1 MADIDREQ
9 GAPIPTTMVTR
20 YKDTGG
26 GVHSLQ
32 VYNAG
37 NVRTADADVSITNPL
52 PVDVRTVTEAA
63 WTTLLADT
71 VFDGT
76 PAVANSNSHDVSGQS
91 ALWMQIFI
99 DSTGAPTDARIIAQF
114 SHNNGANWSDFVEGL
129 WASLYWEDTA
139 TAAGI
144 RQMFLLPCGG
154 QDLVRFRVV
163 TTGTAPGATF
173 TVGIRA
179 RAFRGN
185 FGVAHA

>member
-1 MADIDREQ
+1 MADIVLNQQEGVQ
-9 GAPIPTTMVTR
+9 NAMQTR
-20 YKDTGG
+20 YQDMLDGTHALVIANG
-26 GVHSLQ
+26 
-32 VYNAG
+32 A
-37 NVRTADADVSITNPL
+37 NVRTAGADASATNPL
-52 PVDVRTVTEAA
+52 PVDVRTVTEAT

-71 VFDGT
+71 LLDGT
-76 PAVANSNSHDVSGQS
+76 PAVVNSNSLDVSGQG

-99 DSTGAPTDARIIAQF
+99 DSVGAPTDARIIAQF

-129 WASLYWEDTA
+129 WSSLYWEDTA
-139 TAAGI
+139 TAASI

-173 TVGIRA
+173 TIGIRA

-185 FGVAHA
+185 FGVGHA